1 MARASYNHA
10 PRSNEPNMPSPT
22 TSDWRTTAGLVAMA
36 ARALSDRGWTPAT
49 AGNFSARID
58 RRHAT
63 VTVSGRDKGQLTAN
77 DFLLLDLHG
86 HVVDGVG
93 HPSAETPLHLQ
104 LYRRDPGIGAV
115 LHTHSTNQTVAGR
128 VLARAGEIR
137 FDGYELLKAFA
148 GVGTHATS
156 VELPVFSNS
165 QDMDEL
171 ARAVDARMGGRE
183 PLYGYLIEGHGIYAW
198 GADLTDAV
206 RHLEA
211 FDFLLGCELA
221 IRRLSE

>member
-1 MARASYNHA
+1 
-10 PRSNEPNMPSPT
+10 
-22 TSDWRTTAGLVAMA
+22 MA